1 MTKITDIKSR
11 LIYNS
16 RGSETIEVDVYVDNI
31 IGTASSPAG
40 ASVGK
45 FEAVSFRNS
54 KCKDTIEYLD
64 TYKSDLIGADTSD
77 IYNLKNILKEVD
89 KTDNLSLIHI

>member
-16 RGSETIEVDVYVDNI
+16 RGSETIEVDVHAGNV

-54 KCKDTIEYLD
+54 QCKDTIDYLD
-64 TYKSDLIGADTSD
+64 EYEEQK
-77 IYNLKNILKEVD
+77 
-89 KTDNLSLIHI
+89 